1 MSKLSRMLLA
11 GAALCAAVAVPFASD
26 VSAAEKGVKAGYLRC
41 DVAGSV
47 SFIFGS
53 SRDITCSYETEGTHR
68 VDNYTGEIKKY
79 GIDIGYQ
86 KKGVMIWAVVA
97 PPAPT
102 ASSAPSNEVHRDA
115 YGELGPGTLAGDY
128 AGITADLAAG
138 YGVGANALLGG
149 YKDLIVL
156 QPLSVEGIQGVN
168 IAAGVVGLTLKA
180 Q

>member
-1 MSKLSRMLLA
+1 MSRLSRKLAA
-11 GAALCAAVAVPFASD
+11 GALLSTALALAFAPN
-26 VSAAEKGVKAGYLRC
+26 VTAAEKGVKAGYLRC

-68 VDNYTGEIKKY
+68 VDTYTGEIKKY

-97 PPAPT
+97 PTNDVGAG
-102 ASSAPSNEVHRDA
+102 A
-115 YGELGPGTLAGDY
+115 LAGDY
-128 AGITADLAAG
+128 GGITADLAAG

-149 YKDLIVL
+149 YKNSIAL
-156 QPLSVEGIQGVN
+156 QPLSVEGIEGIN

-180 Q
+180 K